1 MGVIVKLTKNNKPLT
16 MTNIPNVPFIRTL
29 FGIDEKMELTI
40 YPYFEIIEWSL
51 ILRNL
56 FEDT

>member
-1 MGVIVKLTKNNKPLT
+1 MI
-16 MTNIPNVPFIRTL
+16 NIPNVPFIRTL

-40 YPYFEIIEWSL
+40 YPYFEVIEWGL

-56 FEDT
+56 CEPTYFSHQTR